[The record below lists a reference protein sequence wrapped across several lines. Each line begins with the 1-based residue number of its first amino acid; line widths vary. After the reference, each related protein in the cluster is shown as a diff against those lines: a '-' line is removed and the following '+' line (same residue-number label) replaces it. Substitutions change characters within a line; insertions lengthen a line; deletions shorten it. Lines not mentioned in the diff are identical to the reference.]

1 MSAKFSIHADHA
13 CGLIRITMA
22 GLVTLDDVASFY
34 AERAR
39 AHEELGLPKNMHLT
53 LNDVR
58 DLKILPQPTLAAFVE
73 MLADP
78 EYHSRKLAFVVAP
91 TLVRG
96 QVARAIGERPNARC
110 FTEMVDA
117 EEWLLAG
124 EMVQAPPRRAAA
136 GR

>member
-1 MSAKFSIHADHA
+1 MSAKFSIRADRA
-13 CGLIRITMA
+13 CGLIRITMSD
-22 GLVTLDDVASFY
+22 LLTLDDVERFY
-34 AERAR
+34 AERTR
-39 AHEELGLPKNMHLT
+39 AHDELGLPRNMHMT

-78 EYHSRKLAFVVAP
+78 DYHSRKLAFVVGP

-96 QVARAIGERPNARC
+96 QVMRAIGERPNVRC
-110 FTEMVDA
+110 FTEMVEA

-124 EMVQAPPRRAAA
+124 AMFQAPLPRVAV

>member
-1 MSAKFSIHADHA
+1 MSAKFSIRADHA
-13 CGLIRITMA
+13 CGLIRITMSD
-22 GLVTLDDVASFY
+22 LLTLDDVESFY

-39 AHEELGLPKNMHLT
+39 AHAELGLPKNMHMT

-78 EYHSRKLAFVVAP
+78 DYHSRKLAFVVGP
-91 TLVRG
+91 TLVRA
-96 QVARAIGERPNARC
+96 QIARAIGTRPNVRC
-110 FTEMVDA
+110 FAEMVEA

-124 EMVQAPPRRAAA
+124 EMFDARVSRAAA

>member
-1 MSAKFSIHADHA
+1 MSVKYSIRADRA
-13 CGLIRITMA
+13 CGLIRITMSD
-22 GLVTLDDVASFY
+22 LLTLDDVAGFY

-39 AHEELGLPKNMHLT
+39 AHAELGLPRNMHMT

-78 EYHSRKLAFVVAP
+78 EYHSRKLAFVVGP

-96 QVARAIGERPNARC
+96 QVMRAIAGRPNVSC
-110 FTEMVDA
+110 FAEMVGA

-124 EMVQAPPRRAAA
+124 EMFDARVPRVAA